1 MLVIS
6 TVTLVLGDP
15 MLDILA
21 VSPFVWDAM
30 KASPAPRPETLN
42 SKYFREL

>member
-1 MLVIS
+1 
-6 TVTLVLGDP
+6 